1 MTTRITHPSRLR
13 RHAAAAALAVP
24 FDSTQPVEPEPGTG
38 TDPAPETPE
47 KVGEEAEPDPR
58 ERDYPALRT
67 RGHLRLVSSTATP
80 PG

>member
-1 MTTRITHPSRLR
+1 MTARITHPSRLA
-13 RHAAAAALAVP
+13 RHAAVVAVP
-24 FDSTQPVEPEPGTG
+24 LASTQPPESEPGTG
-38 TDPAPETPE
+38 TDPEPETPE

-80 PG
+80 D